1 LRRIEGASDPAD
13 MIAIAAVKC
22 PNCGT
27 KGTAVLGFGP
37 EADEDDAEV
46 LRRLSPDGRSATS

>member
-1 LRRIEGASDPAD
+1 